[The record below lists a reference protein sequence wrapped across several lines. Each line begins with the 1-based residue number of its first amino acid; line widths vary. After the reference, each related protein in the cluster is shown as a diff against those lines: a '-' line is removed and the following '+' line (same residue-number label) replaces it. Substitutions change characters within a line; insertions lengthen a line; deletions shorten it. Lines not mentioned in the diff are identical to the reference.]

1 MKVLRIIGKVVL
13 IIALVLLLLVG
24 IVAGVV
30 AFYKKEIIAL
40 TIKELNTYLTAKV
53 DVDPDVDVSIF
64 QKFPQITL
72 EFKKVKIAES
82 IEGSDLKLVE
92 AGEIFLAFDP
102 WDLLQK
108 RYVISQLYIEDG
120 KIAIRTDAQGR
131 ANYEIFKSDTTSA
144 SEEVGFNLKKIK
156 LNNVELSFVNE
167 IKNQGYYLLAKDLAA
182 KIKLEQKKYNI
193 GLDGKLVSHKIRAA
207 GHDYFK
213 EKNLEILSELILDN
227 ERDQFIV
234 LPSNLK
240 VEKSEFDLSGSF
252 SYKDKKYIDFEFKG
266 KKGQIQTLV
275 SLMPK
280 KIAENFSSYASSGN
294 IFFKSTVK
302 GEISE
307 TISPLIVVEFG
318 ISNAS
323 IFHPDYKGR
332 LEKVNLVGY
341 FSNGNKHHAKTSFL
355 KLSDISFSLNNKP
368 VKGDFLLE
376 NFENP
381 FIRFKA
387 EGSLSLESIFSFYPV
402 EKIKEATGNLDFDIN
417 FTGSSEELRKNP
429 DQFNAGGQVI
439 ASKINV
445 LVDNLPYRFSNISGD
460 FLFNNNDIAVN
471 DFKGNIGRS
480 DFTVN
485 GLFKNVLARLFNKK
499 RKLFVDADFVS
510 NYLDVEELL
519 SAGGKGAKKSSDDS
533 QDEGEEKEEKIFP
546 FFKKYEV
553 HLNCEIEKFSYKK
566 FHAKKVKGVYTM
578 KDPWISLERA
588 SCRLAGGKLVVN
600 GNLNFASPSNIEL
613 TSETVL
619 DGIQVDSI
627 FYMCD
632 NFDQKFIVDKNL
644 KGEITGNVDL
654 FMSMNEKFSID
665 DKSVVAKVEVKI
677 LNGELN
683 NFEPMQSLSRFIEE
697 KELEHVRF
705 SELKNTIYIENRV
718 ITIPEMTIVTNVS
731 TISVSGTHTFDHVMD
746 YRLTVPLKNFKRKH
760 KDKDEA
766 FGAIEDDKRGQ
777 SVVFLT
783 VKGTTDNYKIAYD
796 TKRTKNKIKEDIKKE
811 KRELLDIFKPKR
823 RENIS
828 EDTQE
833 PIEENQPK
841 DDGPK
846 FFDFGD

>member
-24 IVAGVV
+24 IVAGIV

-53 DVDPDVDVSIF
+53 DIDPDVNVSIF
-64 QKFPQITL
+64 QKFPQVTL

-82 IEGSDLKLVE
+82 IEGSDLKLAE

-131 ANYEIFKSDTTSA
+131 VNYEIFKSDTTSA

-252 SYKDKKYIDFEFKG
+252 SYKDKKFIDFEFKG

-307 TISPLIVVEFG
+307 TKNPLIVVEFG
-318 ISNAS
+318 ISNTS

-355 KLSDISFSLNNKP
+355 KLSDISFSLNGKP

-387 EGSLSLESIFSFYPV
+387 EGSLALESIFSFYPV
-402 EKIKEATGNLDFDIN
+402 EKVKEATGNLDFDIN

-429 DQFNAGGQVI
+429 DQFNAGGQII

-445 LVDNLPYRFSNISGD
+445 LVDNVPYRLSNISGD

-480 DFTVN
+480 DFTIN
-485 GLFKNVLARLFNKK
+485 GLFKNVLARMFNKK

-519 SAGGKGAKKSSDDS
+519 SAGGKGSTKSSDDS
-533 QDEGEEKEEKIFP
+533 KDEGEKEEKVFP

-654 FMSMNEKFSID
+654 FMSMNEKFSIN
-665 DKSVVAKVEVKI
+665 DKSIVAKVDVKI

-705 SELKNTIYIENRV
+705 SELKNTIYIENRL

-731 TISVSGTHTFDHVMD
+731 TISVSGTHTFDQVMD

-760 KDKDEA
+760 KEKDEA

-811 KRELLDIFKPKR
+811 KKEFLDIFKPKR

-828 EDTQE
+828 EDVPE
-833 PIEENQPK
+833 PIEDNQPK